1 MSQYLSFYLKRR
13 DTSGIRIELGY
24 WCTTPARTL
33 SGEGIFRYTNEET
46 KVTPELYEY
55 NMHEFNTYIKS
66 MQDYIQDEKDK
77 NYKDLFQGCKS
88 EESARIAY
96 EYMQDSEACIKEWTE
111 ELEIYTDIRDTIKT
125 YWNIAQENDQYD
137 LYYTNW

>member
-46 KVTPELYEY
+46 KVTRELYEY
-55 NMHEFNTYIKS
+55 NMHEFNAYIQS

-77 NYKDLFQGCKS
+77 NYKELFQGCKS

-96 EYMQDSEACIKEWTE
+96 EHMQDSEACIKEWAE